1 MKIESVRIKNFR
13 ALKGLPPVWLTP
25 DLWGFVSAGRM
36 SACPSP
42 GGASLR
48 DGHLPCLRI
57 GGRPRIP
64 TRAVEA
70 YVVHLVLE

>member
-1 MKIESVRIKNFR
+1 LLSLRVGPSV
-13 ALKGLPPVWLTP
+13 GLTTNLTTI
-25 DLWGFVSAGRM
+25 GSARV
-36 SACPSP
+36 SP
-42 GGASLR
+42 GGAALR

-57 GGRPRIP
+57 GGRTRIP